1 MSAQAEALVFTPGP
15 ELHAYPLAHAHDLQS
30 VGAKAY
36 NLARML
42 GLGIP
47 VPPGFVVCDGAFQ
60 EFLDQNDLR
69 KPIGSMC
76 SELDPTSTDD
86 LRKTSKAIRAL
97 ILEAR
102 IPVSVR
108 KEVTLLR
115 DEMLAGKTLIVRSSA
130 VGEDSGQASFAGQL
144 DSYLN
149 VNSTEEL
156 EEVLRACWASY
167 WSERSLFYQLSRH
180 VHLSGMG
187 IVIQEMVR
195 SRISGVLFTRS
206 PDGSDNTR
214 ARLLAEF
221 CFGHGEALVSG
232 RINPGRFTISRTDL
246 SWQKEVS
253 PDQPS
258 NLTEEELLFRN
269 GLIALLARIGI
280 RVEQHFGAPQDIE
293 WTVDDKGNL
302 FIVQS
307 RPITAWGAVGSG
319 NNSTQASPDQPLVI
333 WSNANVNENFPEPV
347 SPLLYSIA
355 SAGYYYYFRNLA
367 SAFGIS
373 RRRIHTMK
381 DQLRNII
388 GVHGG
393 RMYYNLTSIH
403 SALRSVPFGKRLI
416 EDFNHFVGATERA
429 HRPRQTSNEEK
440 SRARQLAQ
448 SLEVAVIVLRT
459 LWQYLFLSKRVE
471 TFERAVLQYSEST
484 RPERLKERSLR
495 ELLGDFRA
503 FLEIRFHRWT
513 DAALADAASMVCY
526 GTFKRFINREFP
538 SAHEASLH
546 NTLLKGLRDIVSS
559 MPALKIW
566 ELSRKIQQDSALN
579 SLFQAKQS
587 KEILKSLETKKEF
600 AEFRR
605 ELCDFL
611 ENWGFR
617 YSGELMLTVPS
628 FQENPVELLDIIKG
642 YAGVD
647 DKSPA
652 EVIRQQD
659 AERAAETTRIL
670 SMLSKKRLFCFLP
683 FLTKAHVA
691 KLLLRWTHRSIA
703 LRERARLKQALLYS
717 RCRRIVLAI
726 GEKMVALGY
735 LSQPDEV
742 FFLTYQELDQL
753 ICGTAMFPYRTKEL
767 VALRKREHAELS
779 AMCPPDTIALAE
791 GTYLSIHNR
800 AQPQPQKLSQTGV
813 FAELAGTSACG
824 GKTTGRATILKDMS
838 ESQLLSPG
846 DVLVARQTD
855 PGWGP
860 VFCLIRGLVL
870 ERGGMLSHG
879 AIIARE
885 FGIPSVVGVQNATQR
900 IPQGQIVCVDGDS
913 GLVTIVD

>member
-1 MSAQAEALVFTPGP
+1 MSVQTEALVSAPAP
-15 ELHAYPLAHAHDLQS
+15 ELYAYPLAQAHDPHR

-36 NLARML
+36 TLGQML
-42 GLGIP
+42 GLGIR
-47 VPPGFVVCDGAFQ
+47 VPPSFVVCDDAFQ

-69 KPIGSMC
+69 SAIVSLC
-76 SELDPTSTDD
+76 SKLDPASPDE
-86 LRKTSKAIRAL
+86 LRKTSQAIRAT
-97 ILEAR
+97 ILKAE
-102 IPVSVR
+102 IPDAIR
-108 KEVTLLR
+108 REVTLLR
-115 DEMLAGKTLIVRSSA
+115 ARMLAGLTLIVRSSA
-130 VGEDSGQASFAGQL
+130 VGEDSGEASFAGQL
-144 DSYLN
+144 DSYPN

-156 EEVLRACWASY
+156 DEALLACWASY
-167 WSERSLFYQLSRH
+167 WSERSLFYQWSRH
-180 VHLSGMG
+180 VRLNGMG
-187 IVIQEMVR
+187 VVIQEMVR
-195 SRISGVLFTRS
+195 SKISGVLFTRS
-206 PDGSDNTR
+206 PDGSDK
-214 ARLLAEF
+214 AGDRLLVEY
-221 CFGHGEALVSG
+221 CFGYGEALVSG
-232 RINPGRFTISRTDL
+232 RINPGRFTILRTDL

-258 NLTEEELLFRN
+258 NLEELLFRN
-269 GLIALLARIGI
+269 GLIALLARIGM
-280 RVEQHFGAPQDIE
+280 RLERHFGAPQDIE

-307 RPITAWGAVGSG
+307 RPITAQGAVSAEH
-319 NNSTQASPDQPLVI
+319 NFTQNQASPGQSMVI
-333 WSNANVNENFPEPV
+333 WSNANVNENFPEPI

-355 SAGYYYYFRNLA
+355 SVGYYYYFRNLA

-373 RRRIHTMK
+373 RHRLRAMEH
-381 DQLRNII
+381 QLRNII

-393 RMYYNLTSIH
+393 RMYYNLTHIH
-403 SALRSVPFGKRLI
+403 SAFRSVPFGERLI
-416 EDFNHFVGATERA
+416 DDFNHFVGATQKA
-429 HRPRQTSNEEK
+429 QRPGQTANEEK
-440 SRARQLAQ
+440 NRARRLAQ
-448 SLEVAVIVLRT
+448 SLELAVIVFKT

-471 TFERAVLQYSEST
+471 TFERRVLQYSERT
-484 RPERLKERSLR
+484 KPERLKERSRR
-495 ELLGDFRA
+495 ELLDDFRA

-513 DAALADAASMVCY
+513 DAALADAATMICY
-526 GTFKRFINREFP
+526 GMLKRVINREFP
-538 SAHEASLH
+538 STDEVSLH

-579 SLFQAKQS
+579 ILFQTKPNKA
-587 KEILKSLETKKEF
+587 ILKSLETKKEF

-605 ELCDFL
+605 ELGDFL

-617 YSGELMLTVPS
+617 CSGELMLTVPS

-647 DKSPA
+647 NTSPA

-659 AERAAETTRIL
+659 TERAVETTRIL
-670 SMLSKKRLFCFLP
+670 SVLSKKRSFCLLP
-683 FLTKAHVA
+683 LLTKSHVA
-691 KLLLRWTHRSIA
+691 RLLLRWTHRSIA

-717 RCRRIVLAI
+717 RCRRIVLTI
-726 GEKMVALGY
+726 GEKMAALGY
-735 LSQPDEV
+735 FSEPNDV

-753 ICGTAMFPYRTKEL
+753 VCGSAMFPYRTKEL

-779 AMCPPDTIALAE
+779 AMCPPDTIALPE
-791 GTYLSIHNR
+791 GTYLSIHND
-800 AQPQPQKLSQTGV
+800 AHAQPQKLSQTGV
-813 FAELAGTSACG
+813 FAELRGTSACG
-824 GKTTGRATILKDMS
+824 GKATARATILKDMS
-838 ESQLLSPG
+838 ESRLLSPG

-860 VFCLIRGLVL
+860 VFFLIRGLVL

-900 IPQGQIVCVDGDS
+900 IPQSQIVCVDGDS